1 MFISDIISVNQNS
14 SLSECLRKLCIK
26 INIIQRD
33 LNSAYHDSNRLR
45 KNIIRV
51 CKKHSTL
58 IYELINASFDT
69 SALIN
74 VLQTSIVNYEVIQKI
89 SIQQYNQEQKND
101 QYFTDKQYRREDESS
116 FDRRDEYSNDRRSDD
131 YSNDRRDEF
140 RGRSN
145 DKFQNQNRRSKR
157 CFVCE
162 KSDC

>member
-1 MFISDIISVNQNS
+1 M
-14 SLSECLRKLCIK
+14 
-26 INIIQRD
+26 NIIQKD

-51 CKKHSTL
+51 CRKHSTL
-58 IYELINASFDT
+58 IYELINASVDI

-74 VLQTSIVNYEVIQKI
+74 VLQASIVNYEIIQKV
-89 SIQQYNQEQKND
+89 SIQQYSQDQND
-101 QYFTDKQYRREDESS
+101 QYFIDRQYRRELS
-116 FDRRDEYSNDRRSDD
+116 FDRRDEHSNNSRDD

-140 RGRSN
+140 RDEFRDRN
-145 DKFQNQNRRSKR
+145 DKFQNRRSKR